1 MQTLNLTGYRD
12 FRSRIV
18 ARDTAEL
25 STRVLYRLR
34 TLLDRRYWHIDGQT
48 EGKESCISPE
58 RVMNHAYDS
67 EGTIG
72 LDGGCRSRKQ
82 NVWKFRVTGRKSSGS
97 TSP

>member
-1 MQTLNLTGYRD
+1 VQILNLAGYRGV
-12 FRSRIV
+12 RSKIV

-25 STRVLYRLR
+25 SARVLYKLR
-34 TLLDRRYWHIDGQT
+34 TFLDRRYWHIDDQK

-72 LDGGCRSRKQ
+72 LDGGCC
-82 NVWKFRVTGRKSSGS
+82 
-97 TSP
+97 